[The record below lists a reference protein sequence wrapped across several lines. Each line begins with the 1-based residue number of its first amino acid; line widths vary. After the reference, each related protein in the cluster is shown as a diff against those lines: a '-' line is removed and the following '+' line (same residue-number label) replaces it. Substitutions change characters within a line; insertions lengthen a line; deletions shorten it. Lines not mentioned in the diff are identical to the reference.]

1 MSQSASASSNSL
13 NSVDVNTF
21 FDDKPLSFR
30 QICIFASCFMVLI
43 FDGFD
48 TVAMGFIAP
57 SLVDGWGIQ
66 RQDLGPVM
74 MSSMFGLALGSIIAG
89 PLADRF
95 GRKVVILTSVFFF
108 GLWSWISAYS
118 HDITT
123 LTLYRFLT
131 GLGLGASMPNTAT
144 LAAEFAP
151 KRLRSFCVTCIYCGF
166 TVGAAIGGLGSDWLI
181 RHFGWPSVLVAGGI
195 VPMVLIIPGY
205 FLMPESIRFLML
217 NKEKNFDK
225 IRRSVGLI
233 APELVRQDTD
243 YYTSEVSVQSN
254 NSMTGLFAPEYRIGT
269 ILLWITLFNCLLSVY
284 LLANWLPLI
293 VRDAGMTL
301 TQAAVI
307 GALFQAGGA
316 IGNFSVGWFMDRF
329 EHHNVVRWQC
339 FIGMLTLVVLYFV
352 PQTMTFLGPII
363 LILGTTINSQTSA
376 VNALTTSFYP
386 TQMRSTGTSWG
397 TGIGR
402 FGAIVAGGVGAMLL
416 AANLGSAEIFMMLN
430 IPVGIALVA
439 LTLKRKYNP

>member
-1 MSQSASASSNSL
+1 
-13 NSVDVNTF
+13 
-21 FDDKPLSFR
+21 
-30 QICIFASCFMVLI
+30 MVLI

-57 SLVDGWGIQ
+57 SLVDNWGIQ
-66 RQDLGPVM
+66 RHDLGPVM
-74 MSSMFGLALGSIIAG
+74 MSGMFGLALGSIIAG

-108 GLWSWISAYS
+108 GLWSWVSAYS
-118 HDITT
+118 HDIFT
-123 LTLYRFLT
+123 LTFFRFMT

-166 TVGAAIGGLGSDWLI
+166 TVGAALGGLGSDWLI

-195 VPMVLIIPGY
+195 VPIILIIPGY
-205 FLMPESIRFLML
+205 FLMPESIRFLCL
-217 NKEKNFDK
+217 NKKKNEKR
-225 IRRSVGLI
+225 IRRAVGLI
-233 APELVRQDTD
+233 APELVGPNTEFVS
-243 YYTSEVSVQSN
+243 SEVMVKSN
-254 NSMTGLFAPEYRIGT
+254 NSMRALFDPSYRVGT
-269 ILLWITLFNCLLSVY
+269 ILLWITLFNCLLAVY

-293 VRDAGMTL
+293 VRDSGMTL
-301 TQAAVI
+301 SQAAII

-329 EHHNVVRWQC
+329 EHHTVVRWQC
-339 FIGMLTLVVLYFV
+339 FIGMVTLVVLYFV
-352 PQTMTFLGPII
+352 PQTMAFLGPII
-363 LILGTTINSQTSA
+363 LVLGTTVNSQTSA

-416 AANLGSAEIFMMLN
+416 AMNLSSAQIFLLLN
-430 IPVGIALVA
+430 IPVGIALAA
-439 LTLKRKYNP
+439 LTLKKRYNP

>member
-1 MSQSASASSNSL
+1 MSPSAPPSSKGI
-13 NSVDVNTF
+13 DVNTF
-21 FDDKPLSFR
+21 LDDRPLGFR
-30 QICIFASCFMVLI
+30 QLCIFFSCFMVLI

-57 SLVDGWGIQ
+57 ALVDNWGIQ
-66 RQDLGPVM
+66 RHDLGPVM
-74 MSSMFGLALGSIIAG
+74 MSGMFGLAIGSIIAG

-108 GLWSWISAYS
+108 GLWSWVSAYS
-118 HDITT
+118 HDIFT
-123 LTLYRFLT
+123 LTLFRFLT

-151 KRLRSFCVTCIYCGF
+151 KRLRSFWVTCIYCGF
-166 TVGAAIGGLGSDWLI
+166 TVGAALGGLGSDWLI
-181 RHFGWPSVLVAGGI
+181 RHFGWPSVLIAGGI
-195 VPMVLIIPGY
+195 VPIILIIPGY
-205 FLMPESIRFLML
+205 FTMPESIRFLIL
-217 NKEKNFDK
+217 NKEKNLGR
-225 IRRSVGLI
+225 IRKAVKLI
-233 APELVRQDTD
+233 APEAVLPDTD
-243 YYTSEVSVQSN
+243 FYTSEVKVENS
-254 NSMTGLFAPEYRIGT
+254 NSMRALFDTRYRVGT
-269 ILLWITLFNCLLSVY
+269 ILLWITLFNCLLAVY

-301 TQAAVI
+301 TQAAII

-329 EHHNVVRWQC
+329 EHHTVVRWQC
-339 FIGMLTLVVLYFV
+339 FIGMVTLVVLYFV

-363 LILGTTINSQTSA
+363 LILGTTVNSQTSA

-397 TGIGR
+397 TGVGR
-402 FGAIVAGGVGAMLL
+402 FGAIMAGGVGAILL
-416 AANLGSAEIFMMLN
+416 AMHLNSAQIFMMLN

-439 LTLKRKYNP
+439 LTLKKKYNP